1 MLAAVR
7 RSARS
12 WAAAAIL
19 FIALVAIVITGFGTG
34 GFGGLGSLSGGG
46 TKTGAVLARVGDR
59 SVTDDELQDIVN
71 RQFARARQQQPDL
84 GMTEFLAEAFDPLLD
99 QMIVGIAVEEYGE
112 AQGIRVS
119 DRMIDAEI
127 VNIAAFH
134 DAAGRFDNAI
144 FQRAIQAQNL
154 SEAQLRQDIGR
165 SLMQRQLL
173 GPIARGSVVPQ
184 GIIREYANLM
194 LERRRGAIGMVPAL
208 QLRAGIEPTPAE
220 VAAFYRSNRARFTI
234 PEQRVIRYAMIGPE
248 QVAAAARATDQ
259 EIAAFY
265 RQNSAAYG
273 PRETRDLQQIVL
285 TDQAAAQRFAQRVR
299 GGASFAQA
307 AQEAGFGAAD
317 ITASNQ
323 TRDAFARTTNAA
335 VANAAFAAAQGAMVG
350 PIRSELG
357 FHFARVERI
366 NRTAGRPLESVRAEI
381 AANIQQRKAAEALN
395 DLVTRVE
402 EQLTDGSSLEEVARA
417 ERLELVTTP
426 PLTAAGQSPGQP
438 FRIAPVMQP
447 MVRSAFEIDPEVPE
461 PLVEEI
467 VPNQRY
473 VMLGVDRVIAA
484 APPPLPQIQPQ
495 VREALI
501 MQRALE
507 RARTVADQIAERINR
522 GTPAAQAFAQ
532 APVRLPPPEAVDRQ
546 RLELNAQNV
555 QAPLLTLF
563 ALPQGR
569 ARVIPAPSNGGWIV
583 VHHQQRTAGDASS
596 NPLAIRAMGQGLS
609 ESTAEEMAQQFARA
623 IEQATGVE
631 REDEAIRAA
640 RERLLGA
647 TLQ

>member
-1 MLAAVR
+1 MLSAVR

-34 GFGGLGSLSGGG
+34 GFGGLGSLTGGPQAG
-46 TKTGAVLARVGDR
+46 EALARVGDR
-59 SVTDDELQDIVN
+59 TVTDNEFQDIVN
-71 RQFARARQQQPDL
+71 RQYARARQQQPEL
-84 GMTEFLAEAFDPLLD
+84 GMAEFLVEAFDPLLD
-99 QMIVGIAVEEYGE
+99 QMIVGLAVDEFGEE
-112 AQGIRVS
+112 QGIRVS

-127 VNIAAFH
+127 VNITAFH

-144 FQRAIQAQNL
+144 FQRALQGQGL
-154 SEAQLRQDIGR
+154 TEAQLREDIAR

-173 GPIARGSVVPQ
+173 GPIARGGIVPQ

-194 LERRRGAIGMVPAL
+194 LERRRGAIGFVPAE

-220 VAAFYRSNRARFTI
+220 IGAFYQRNRDRFTI
-234 PEQRVIRYAMIGPE
+234 PERRVIRYAMIGAE
-248 QVAAAARATDQ
+248 QVAQAARATDQ

-285 TDQAAAQRFAQRVR
+285 TDQAAAQRFAQRIR

-323 TRDAFARTTNAA
+323 TRDGFARTTNAA
-335 VANAAFAAAQGAMVG
+335 VANGAFAAAQGAMVG

-366 NRTAGRPLESVRAEI
+366 NRTAARPLESVRAEI
-381 AANIQQRKAAEALN
+381 ARNIEQRKSAEALN

-402 EQLTDGSSLEEVARA
+402 ERISDGASLEEIAQA
-417 ERLELVTTP
+417 ERLNLVTTP
-426 PLTAAGQSPGQP
+426 PVTAAGQSTGQP
-438 FRIAPVMQP
+438 FVIAPEMQP
-447 MVRSAFEIDPEVPE
+447 MLRSAFEIDAEEPE
-461 PLVEEI
+461 PLVEQI

-473 VMLGVDRVIAA
+473 AVLAVERTIPA
-484 APPPLPQIQPQ
+484 APPPLAQIQTQ
-495 VREALI
+495 VREALV
-501 MQRALE
+501 MERALA
-507 RARTVADQIAERINR
+507 RARTVADQIVARIN
-522 GTPAAQAFAQ
+522 GGAAPAAAFAQ
-532 APVRLPPPEAVDRQ
+532 APVRLPAPESVDRQ

-555 QAPLLTLF
+555 APPLLTLF

-569 ARVIPAPSNGGWIV
+569 ARVIPAPSNAGWFV
-583 VHHQQRTAGDASS
+583 VHHQQRTPGDAST
-596 NPLAIRAMGQGLS
+596 NPLAIRAMGQGLT
-609 ESTAEEMAQQFARA
+609 ESAAEEMAQQFARA
-623 IEQATGVE
+623 VQQATGAE
-631 REDEAIRAA
+631 RNEDAIRAA

-647 TLQ
+647 TIQ

>member
-1 MLAAVR
+1 MLSAVR

-34 GFGGLGSLSGGG
+34 GFGGLGSLTGGPQAG
-46 TKTGAVLARVGDR
+46 EALARVGER
-59 SVTDDELQDIVN
+59 TVTDSEFQDIVN
-71 RQFARARQQQPDL
+71 RQYARARQQQPEL
-84 GMTEFLAEAFDPLLD
+84 GMAEFVAEAFDPLLD
-99 QMIVGIAVEEYGE
+99 QMIVGLAVDEFGEE
-112 AQGIRVS
+112 QGIRVS

-127 VNIAAFH
+127 VNITAFH

-144 FQRAIQAQNL
+144 FQRALQAQGL
-154 SEAQLRQDIGR
+154 TEAQLREDIAR

-173 GPIARGSVVPQ
+173 GPIARGGIVPQ

-194 LERRRGAIGMVPAL
+194 LERRRGAIGFVPAE

-220 VAAFYRSNRARFTI
+220 IATFYQRNRGRFTI
-234 PEQRVIRYAMIGPE
+234 PERRVIRYAMIGAE
-248 QVAAAARATDQ
+248 QVAQAARATDQ

-285 TDQAAAQRFAQRVR
+285 TDQAAAQRFAQRIR
-299 GGASFAQA
+299 GGGSFAQA

-323 TRDAFARTTNAA
+323 TRDGFARTTNAA

-381 AANIQQRKAAEALN
+381 ARNIEQRKVAEALN

-402 EQLTDGSSLEEVARA
+402 ERISDGASLDEIAQA
-417 ERLELVTTP
+417 ERLNLVTTP
-426 PLTAAGQSPGQP
+426 PVTAAGQSTGQP
-438 FRIAPVMQP
+438 FVIAPEMQP
-447 MVRSAFEIDPEVPE
+447 MLRSAFEIDAEEPE
-461 PLVEEI
+461 PLVEQI

-473 VMLGVDRVIAA
+473 AVLTVERTIPA
-484 APPPLPQIQPQ
+484 APPPLAQIQAQ

-507 RARTVADQIAERINR
+507 RARTVADQIVERINR
-522 GTPAAQAFAQ
+522 GTAPAAAFAQ
-532 APVRLPPPEAVDRQ
+532 APVRLPAPESVDRQ

-555 QAPLLTLF
+555 APPLLTLF

-569 ARVIPAPSNGGWIV
+569 ARVIPAPSNAGWFV
-583 VHHQQRTAGDASS
+583 VHHQQRTPGDAST
-596 NPLAIRAMGQGLS
+596 NPLAIRAMGQGLT
-609 ESTAEEMAQQFARA
+609 ESAAEEMAQQFARA
-623 IEQATGVE
+623 VQQATGAE
-631 REDEAIRAA
+631 RNEGAIRAA

-647 TLQ
+647 AIQ